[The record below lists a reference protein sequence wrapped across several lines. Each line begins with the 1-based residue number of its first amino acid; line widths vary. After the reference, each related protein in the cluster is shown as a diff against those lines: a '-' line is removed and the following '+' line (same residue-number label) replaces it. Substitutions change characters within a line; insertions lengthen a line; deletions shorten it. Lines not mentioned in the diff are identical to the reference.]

1 MWASWFGTDLGGGLI
16 TMITIFIMET
26 MLSVDNAAVLA
37 LMVRKLPDEQQSKA
51 LKYGIWGAFI
61 ARGLSLCLVSVLISL
76 WFLKIAGGAWLVW
89 LAVKHFKSGPGDDDT
104 NPDDSSV
111 FKWTSKYLSAFW
123 STVALVEVMD
133 MVFSMDNIFA
143 VTAMTK
149 LVGWVVVAVFLGIVC
164 MRVVA
169 TWFIRVMKKFPFLEN
184 VAFVVIGVL
193 GIKLMSTLYIHY
205 HPTSQLT
212 IALEGKLADYITSAI
227 TIGMFVVP
235 VVTSLLFNLPARN
248 KEPKGDVFIAEVEK
262 TLTEGN

>member
-1 MWASWFGTDLGGGLI
+1 M
-16 TMITIFIMET
+16 MTIFIMET

-37 LMVRKLPDEQQSKA
+37 LMVRKLPDEQQGKA

-89 LAVKHFKSGPGDDDT
+89 LTIKHFKSGGGDDDT
-104 NPDDSSV
+104 DPDESPV
-111 FKWTSKYLSAFW
+111 FKWVSKYLSVFW

-149 LVGWVVVAVFLGIVC
+149 LIGWVIVAVFLGIIC

-169 TWFIRVMKKFPFLEN
+169 TWFIGVMKKFPFLEN

-193 GIKLMSTLYIHY
+193 GIKLMITWYTHY
-205 HPTSQLT
+205 HPTSELT
-212 IALEGKLADYITSAI
+212 LALEGKAADYITSGI
-227 TIGMFVVP
+227 TIGMFILP

-248 KEPKGDVFIAEVEK
+248 QPPKGDAFTAEVEE
-262 TLTEGN
+262 TLDEGN